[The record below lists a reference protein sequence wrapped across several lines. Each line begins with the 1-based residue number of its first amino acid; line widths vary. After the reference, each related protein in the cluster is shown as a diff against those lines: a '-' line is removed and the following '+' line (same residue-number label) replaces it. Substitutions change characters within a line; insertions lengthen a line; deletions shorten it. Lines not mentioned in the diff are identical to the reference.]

1 MLDGYECDGGPKES
15 IQNGE
20 TYTIQ
25 YYRGKH
31 KNEYVM
37 RTSTGDAFL
46 YENGVMK
53 MRWKENKSGL
63 KHDEFMVYKRGRVDF
78 RQNFKDIIEQKV

>member
-1 MLDGYECDGGPKES
+1 MHSECSINLLYWWIATFTATKGSEYLLDGYECDGDPKEN

-37 RTSTGDAFL
+37 RTSAGDAFL

-53 MRWKENKSGL
+53 MK
-63 KHDEFMVYKRGRVDF
+63 
-78 RQNFKDIIEQKV
+78 